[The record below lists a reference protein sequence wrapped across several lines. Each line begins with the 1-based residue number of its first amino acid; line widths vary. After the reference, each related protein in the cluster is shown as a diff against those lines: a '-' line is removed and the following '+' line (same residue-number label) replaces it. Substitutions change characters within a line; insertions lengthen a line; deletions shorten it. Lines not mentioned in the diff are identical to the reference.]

1 MDRRDLTELEDLPFT
16 GSSGFWTDKM
26 TGADIFDCG
35 DMKRVSREY
44 LSPLTKNTE

>member
-16 GSSGFWTDKM
+16 GSSGFWTEKM

-35 DMKRVSREY
+35 DMNDL
-44 LSPLTKNTE
+44 LSLGYPGNIFPR